1 MYVPSEGSL
10 VEKGRVELNWNWSCS
25 FLSVKFY
32 FSLYT
37 SGEDKDLS
45 AKGPASAG
53 IYFLSSLKMQW
64 FHSISLQHTAF
75 VSFLGLFFFSSPLWF
90 FCFLLA
96 CHNLPLTIWE
106 ASDPMRRVHW
116 NILVLQECTHCKTVN
131 CFSYSYTGSQKA
143 RLRVLSCWGSVWSL
157 QAHGQNSERPSDT
170 STPGGIRERLQVTN
184 ISQGT
189 GAIPPLPYPRDCW
202 WQWGGHL
209 DCPARTAVAK
219 CGVGSCFKDMPSP
232 LGYQTP
238 GAKLREVSVRRH
250 LGKFQKN
257 TKLKGGQWR

>member
-1 MYVPSEGSL
+1 MCLQRAPWLRRG
-10 VEKGRVELNWNWSCS
+10 GWNWIEIDH
-25 FLSVKFY
+25 VP
-32 FSLYT
+32 FSLSNFIFHCT
-37 SGEDKDLS
+37 HLVKIKIWVLKDLPLQ
-45 AKGPASAG
+45 G
-53 IYFLSSLKMQW
+53 FTSSLRWKCND
-64 FHSISLQHTAF
+64 FTVSASNTLHLLAF
-75 VSFLGLFFFSSPLWF
+75 WVCFFFSSPLWF

-96 CHNLPLTIWE
+96 CHNPPLTIWE

-202 WQWGGHL
+202 RQWGGHL